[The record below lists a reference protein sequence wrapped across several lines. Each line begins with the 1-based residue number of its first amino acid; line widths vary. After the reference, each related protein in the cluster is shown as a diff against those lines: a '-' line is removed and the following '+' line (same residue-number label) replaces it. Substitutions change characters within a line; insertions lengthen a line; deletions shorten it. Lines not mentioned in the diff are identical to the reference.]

1 MSKRVAD
8 IRRVVGR
15 AVPLRTADKPKQGAY
30 HVDVPSMHRRLALL
44 VGLAAPSDRLL
55 LVGDDDLTS
64 LCLHWLGYT
73 RLTLVDFDA
82 EVLDIVRRESKRKIT
97 TLEFDLRGVYR
108 KRLPKLESH
117 FDLFITDPPYG
128 RDGLRVFAGVGIGAL
143 KPGGHGVIVAP
154 AERAARSSVADPLE
168 LGVALQGF
176 VTANGAALVD
186 IVPKSQRSYHGT
198 VSSMLVLCRA
208 KKRRIDFSALDG
220 PGAFY

>member
-1 MSKRVAD
+1 MSTRVAD
-8 IRRVVGR
+8 IRRVVRR

-30 HVDVPSMHRRLALL
+30 HVDAPSMQRRLALL

-73 RLTLVDFDA
+73 RLTLIDFDA

-108 KRLPKLESH
+108 KRLPKLASQ

-128 RDGLRVFAGVGIGAL
+128 PDGLRVFAGVGIGAL
-143 KPGGHGVIVAP
+143 KLGGHGVIVAP
-154 AERAARSSVADPLE
+154 SARAAHSSVKEPLM
-168 LGVALQGF
+168 LGAKLQGF
-176 VTANGAALVD
+176 VAANGAALVD
-186 IVPKSQRSYHGT
+186 IVPSSQRSYHGT

-208 KKRRIDFSALDG
+208 EKRRIDFGELDG
-220 PGAFY
+220 PEEFY